1 MKSTI
6 LFIDIATGLK
16 VTMQNKNK
24 SGTKKTFKLED
35 SNKNIFFEHD
45 NPIMVYQMALLAIE
59 KLESK
64 NDPKEVRK

>member
-6 LFIDIATGLK
+6 LFIDVATGLK
-16 VTMQNKNK
+16 VVMANKNK
-24 SGTKKTFKLED
+24 SGTKKTFTLED

-45 NPIMVYQMALLAIE
+45 NPIVVYKMALLAIE

-64 NDPKEVRK
+64 NEKEVRK